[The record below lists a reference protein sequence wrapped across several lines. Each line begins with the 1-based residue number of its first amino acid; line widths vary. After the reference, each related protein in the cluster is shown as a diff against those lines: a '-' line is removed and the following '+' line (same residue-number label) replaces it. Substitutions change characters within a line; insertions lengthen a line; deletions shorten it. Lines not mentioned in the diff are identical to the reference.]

1 MTSETVPAW
10 TLGDRL
16 WKARTSSSTSV
27 ATMADAL
34 GVNRKTINN
43 YERMRTP
50 ITRGNVLAWA
60 MVTRFPAEWLL
71 TGEEPSTAP
80 TGGGQYLKQKN
91 VIDLHVRTHAMTP
104 ALLAA

>member
-16 WKARTSSSTSV
+16 WKARTSSNTSV

-71 TGEEPSTAP
+71 TGEEPSRAP
-80 TGGGQYLKQKN
+80 SGGGQNLKKKN
-91 VIDLHVRTHAMTP
+91 VIDLHVPTTVAAP
-104 ALLAA
+104 VLLAA